1 MGVKPANT
9 RVERRPVEGRL
20 SEGMVLAPVAL
31 GTMLAP
37 LNSTM
42 IAVAIPSLLE
52 DFGRSLAWGS
62 WIVTSYL
69 VAMAAV
75 QPLGGTLGDRYGR
88 RRLFL
93 IGLAL
98 FLVATVVAALSWRI
112 EVLLV
117 ARTVQAI
124 SGAAAIP
131 NGTALIRSLVPPERR
146 ARAFGNVGAA
156 IAVAA
161 GLGPP
166 IGGILTASLG
176 WRWIF
181 AANLLLLAPA
191 LILGRRLPLDLPTPQ
206 PTRFDMRG
214 AALLAFGLVFLV
226 LCMTAWR
233 LPDAPLFLTPILALC
248 AAGALL
254 ALVRRSGRV
263 PNPVLDLS
271 LLRARGFAPAVA
283 NVLLGNLTMYTLL
296 LSLPLFLAA
305 WSLWD
310 SARIGLLLAGLSL
323 PMLVFSP
330 LGGRLSDNLGRRAP
344 AILGTF
350 LMTAGTLPFLLVNPA
365 WSWLLYLGPLVCI
378 GAGLGLSMA
387 PVQATAIETAPSS
400 QAGQAS
406 GLFSTM
412 RYLGSILGSSVMAVI
427 LSGAASPVTHFRVLY
442 AVLFV
447 SACGA
452 TIAALCLP
460 RWLVKSADPEAS
472 RLAPRSARC

>member
-1 MGVKPANT
+1 MKT
-9 RVERRPVEGRL
+9 RSAEGRL
-20 SEGMVLAPVAL
+20 SEGMVLAPIAL

-42 IAVAIPSLLE
+42 IAVAIPAFLE

-75 QPLGGTLGDRYGR
+75 QPLGGSLGDRYGR

-93 IGLAL
+93 IGLTL
-98 FLVATVVAALSWRI
+98 FVVTTVVAALSWRI

-146 ARAFGNVGAA
+146 GRAFGNVGAA

-166 IGGILTASLG
+166 IGGILTAALG

-191 LILGRRLPLDLPTPQ
+191 LVLG
-206 PTRFDMRG
+206 
-214 AALLAFGLVFLV
+214 
-226 LCMTAWR
+226 WR
-233 LPDAPLFLTPILALC
+233 LPADSPAPQAGRFDLRGATLLTLGLVSLVLALTIWRLPGAPLALAPALGLFG
-248 AAGALL
+248 AVAG
-254 ALVRRSGRV
+254 LVLIRHGKHS
-263 PNPVLDLS
+263 PNPVLNLA
-271 LLRARGFAPAVA
+271 LLRARGFTPAVA
-283 NVLLGNLTMYTLL
+283 NVLLSNLAMYTLL
-296 LSLPLFLAA
+296 LSLPLFLAG
-305 WSLWD
+305 WSTWG
-310 SARIGLLLAGLSL
+310 SAQVGLLLAGLSL
-323 PMLVFSP
+323 PTIFLSP
-330 LGGRLSDNLGRRAP
+330 LGGRLSDRVGRRAP
-344 AILGTF
+344 VVVGACLISLGV
-350 LMTAGTLPFLLVNPA
+350 LPFLAIGPA
-365 WSWLLYLGPLVCI
+365 WSWPLYLFPLILV

-400 QAGQAS
+400 QSGQAA

-412 RYLGSILGSSVMAVI
+412 RYLGSILGSSIMAAVLI
-427 LSGAASPVTHFRVLY
+427 GRTPPVENFRILY
-442 AVLFV
+442 AALFL

-452 TIAALCLP
+452 ILASWRLP
-460 RWLVKSADPEAS
+460 VRLNRDIHHETEPPISPEQ
-472 RLAPRSARC
+472 ARR

>member
-1 MGVKPANT
+1 
-9 RVERRPVEGRL
+9 
-20 SEGMVLAPVAL
+20 MVLAPVAL

-42 IAVAIPSLLE
+42 IAVAIPSLLA
-52 DFGRSLAWGS
+52 DFDRSLAWGA

-69 VAMAAV
+69 VAMAAI
-75 QPLGGTLGDRYGR
+75 QPLGGALGDRYGR

-93 IGLAL
+93 IGLTL
-98 FLVATVVAALSWRI
+98 FLAATVLAALSWRI
-112 EVLLV
+112 EVLVV

-131 NGTALIRSLVPPERR
+131 NGTALVRTLIPSQRR
-146 ARAFGNVGAA
+146 GRAFGNVGAA

-166 IGGILTASLG
+166 IGGILTAALG

-191 LILGRRLPLDLPTPQ
+191 LVLGWRLPADSPASQ
-206 PTRFDMRG
+206 PRRFDLRG
-214 AALLAFGLVFLV
+214 AALLTSGLVSLV
-226 LCMTAWR
+226 LSLTIWR
-233 LPDAPLFLTPILALC
+233 LPDAPFFLAPALGLFAVGSLLT
-248 AAGALL
+248 
-254 ALVRRSGRV
+254 LVRHSRRS
-263 PNPVLDLS
+263 PNPVLNLA
-271 LLRARGFAPAVA
+271 LFGERGFTPAA
-283 NVLLGNLTMYTLL
+283 ATVLLSNLAMYTLL
-296 LSLPLFLAA
+296 LSLPLFLTA

-323 PMLVFSP
+323 PMIVFSP
-330 LGGRLSDNLGRRAP
+330 LGGRLSDSLGRRVP
-344 AILGTF
+344 AVVGMALTMLGIF
-350 LMTAGTLPFLLVNPA
+350 PFLFVDPA
-365 WSWLLYLGPLVCI
+365 WLWFVYLAPLVFL

-387 PVQATAIETAPSS
+387 PVQTTAIETAPSS

-412 RYLGSILGSSVMAVI
+412 RYLGSILGSSIMAAV
-427 LSGAASPVTHFRVLY
+427 LSGATPPVTHFHFLY
-442 AVLFV
+442 AMLFL

-452 TIAALCLP
+452 TIAALRLP
-460 RWLVKSADPEAS
+460 TWLG
-472 RLAPRSARC
+472 RSAR